1 MSFPTA
7 PFTIRAY
14 GFYFTAKI
22 SLDSNCRK
30 IFHIPK
36 AKIVNSHF
44 WIFIYFIIQQNRKEM
59 RKETTTCIHLN
70 NKPNLKNNLFFFLF
84 MWVYQYISTSQGVNY
99 YTSSTKT
106 MTLGCN
112 HPRPLTHL
120 LKFQEISEAY

>member
-7 PFTIRAY
+7 PLTIRAY

-36 AKIVNSHF
+36 AKLVNSHL

-59 RKETTTCIHLN
+59 RKEATTCIHLN
-70 NKPNLKNNLFFFLF
+70 NKSNLKNNLFFFF
-84 MWVYQYISTSQGVNY
+84 FSFSCGYISISQLV
-99 YTSSTKT
+99 K
-106 MTLGCN
+106 
-112 HPRPLTHL
+112 
-120 LKFQEISEAY
+120 E